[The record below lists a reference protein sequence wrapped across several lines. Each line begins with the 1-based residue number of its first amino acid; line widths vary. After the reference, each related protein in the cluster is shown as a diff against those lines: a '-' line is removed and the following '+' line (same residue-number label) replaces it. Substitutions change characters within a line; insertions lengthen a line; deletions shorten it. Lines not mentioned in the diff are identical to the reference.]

1 MGQTKNKVRDRLK
14 QHKNDTIKKLQSTAL
29 ARHAKDKGQH
39 FDHNNVRILEREK
52 ILSDRLFFE
61 MVHINKTDNC
71 VNSRTDIDSLSCI
84 YNNLLQIV

>member
-1 MGQTKNKVRDRLK
+1 MGQTKNKVRDKLK

-29 ARHAKDKGQH
+29 ARHAKDKGHH
-39 FDHNNVRILEREK
+39 FDHDNVRILEREK

-71 VNSRTDIDSLSCI
+71 LNSRTDIDSLSCI